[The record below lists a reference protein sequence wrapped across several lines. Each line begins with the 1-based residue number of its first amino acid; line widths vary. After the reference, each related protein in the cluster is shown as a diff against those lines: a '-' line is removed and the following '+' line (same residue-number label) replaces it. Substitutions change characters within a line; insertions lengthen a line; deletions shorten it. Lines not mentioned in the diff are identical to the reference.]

1 MDEAD
6 PHSDPRPQTPENRRA
21 RRRGIAARRAG
32 EAEQPKPAD
41 WRRPAPA
48 PSAAAAESTRAPT
61 PGTPGSA
68 GSTAEPMDAKE
79 RAPEPAPRPAPVPAP
94 PPESFASSQL
104 HPQADPAEDPLEGP
118 GQPGDAPGDPFALVP
133 PALAPALRAR
143 GFEALTPVQAAV
155 LVPSAAGR
163 DLQISSKTGSGKTVA
178 LGLALAPTLTS
189 APAGPLPG
197 PRALIIVPTRE
208 LANQVAEE
216 LTWLYAG
223 QRGVRVAAV
232 TGGTPLFRDRQ
243 VLAGRPA
250 LLVGTPGRLL
260 DHLRSGQFDPAAVK
274 ELVLD
279 EADQMLDL
287 GFREELEAIL
297 DSLPAERRTQLVSAT
312 FPEGI
317 LRLAERYQQD
327 PLAIEG
333 TRLGE
338 ANLDI
343 EHEAYA
349 VERSGRYGL
358 LVDLLALQDAPRTLV
373 FVERRA
379 EALALAHRL
388 EADGFAAQ
396 PLSGEL
402 SQSLRERTLAAFRS
416 GQVRVLVATDVAA
429 RGLDVPDVAAVIHG
443 SLPINAETYT
453 HRAGRTGR
461 AGKRGLSI
469 LFAPHYKRRDVERLA
484 REARIRFQW
493 RRSPDSAAVRA
504 EVRARERARLAAE
517 LQTALAAG
525 PSAERLEEAR
535 SLLEGRDPAALVAAL
550 LERLAAGAPRP
561 SAAPG
566 ASAARAASADSATA
580 ARSSAAPAGDPPAA
594 PPRPRSEGGVRFTI
608 NWGAARGATPPRLVA
623 SLCRR
628 GRVRGFHIRA
638 IEVFE
643 RHSTFEIHPQVAE
656 AFEDFASRRDPR
668 DPGILIQREEQ
679 DG

>member
-1 MDEAD
+1 
-6 PHSDPRPQTPENRRA
+6 
-21 RRRGIAARRAG
+21 
-32 EAEQPKPAD
+32 
-41 WRRPAPA
+41 
-48 PSAAAAESTRAPT
+48 
-61 PGTPGSA
+61 
-68 GSTAEPMDAKE
+68 
-79 RAPEPAPRPAPVPAP
+79 VPA
-94 PPESFASSQL
+94 
-104 HPQADPAEDPLEGP
+104 
-118 GQPGDAPGDPFALVP
+118 
-133 PALAPALRAR
+133 ALAPALRAR
-143 GFEALTPVQAAV
+143 GFQTLTPVQAAV
-155 LVPSAAGR
+155 LVPTAAGR

-178 LGLALAPTLTS
+178 LGLALAPTLTN
-189 APAGPLPG
+189 AAAGPTPG

-223 QRGVRVAAV
+223 QRGVRVASV

-260 DHLRSGQFDPAAVK
+260 DHLRSGQLDPSAVR

-287 GFREELEAIL
+287 GFREDLEAIL

-343 EHEAYA
+343 QHEAYA

-402 SQSLRERTLAAFRS
+402 SQSLRERTLAAFRA

-461 AGKRGLSI
+461 AGKAGLSI

-484 REARIRFQW
+484 RDARVRFQW
-493 RRSPDSAAVRA
+493 RRSPDSAEVRA
-504 EVRARERARLAAE
+504 QVRARERARLAAE
-517 LQTALAAG
+517 LENALAAG

-535 SLLEGRDPAALVAAL
+535 ALLAGREPAALVAAL
-550 LERLAAGAPRP
+550 LERFASNTPGAAASGARTGAAGSV
-561 SAAPG
+561 SAAADSGAAASDGAGPRHPVGERDEPG
-566 ASAARAASADSATA
+566 AQRPRAAV
-580 ARSSAAPAGDPPAA
+580 
-594 PPRPRSEGGVRFTI
+594 EGGVRFTI

-638 IEVFE
+638 IEVYE
-643 RHSTFEIHPQVAE
+643 RHSTFEIHPAVAE
-656 AFEDFASRRDPR
+656 QFEDFASRRDPR
-668 DPGILIQREEQ
+668 DPGILIQREE
-679 DG
+679 